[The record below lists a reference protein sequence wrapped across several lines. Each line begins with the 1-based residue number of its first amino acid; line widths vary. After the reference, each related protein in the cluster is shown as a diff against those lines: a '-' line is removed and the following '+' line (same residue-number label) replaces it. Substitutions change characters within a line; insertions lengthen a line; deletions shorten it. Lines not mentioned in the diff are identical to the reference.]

1 LKFLYSSIISFIYT
15 SIVFFIDF
23 CLPIFSWKIFGYQLY
38 NSKQQDFYFGRKKN
52 IEIIN
57 NNQFQVFRSLES
69 SVIWFHCSS
78 LGEFEQSRPLIEKIK
93 KLLPEY
99 KIVLT
104 FFSPSG
110 YNVMKDF
117 PLADWTGYLPL
128 DVPKQMDSLVK
139 FINPKILI
147 LSKNEFWPNMLYCL
161 KQYKI
166 PVIAISSRFKIYDI
180 FWNSWAAWFFEAL
193 KTIDHFYIANNHSKE
208 ILNQNG
214 IFDTTVVGDTRM
226 DRVLNI
232 LNEKKE
238 LKILDDFLKNKECW
252 IAGSTWDE
260 DYSLFMNYIHKDK
273 SSKVIIAPHDCNSQS
288 VLLITK
294 KLNVPYALWSNYS
307 YENDHLKKILIIDT
321 IGVLKNAYRYAKWAY
336 IGGGMGR
343 WGLHNILEAAVY
355 DLPIIIGKNYMK
367 FPEAIDLIKKGGC
380 FSVSSRSEFEKV
392 VKNIYNELNFTK
404 IINSNYIKEQQGATE
419 KIFIGLKKI
428 LVEV

>member
-1 LKFLYSSIISFIYT
+1 MKFLYSSIISFL
-15 SIVFFIDF
+15 DF
-23 CLPIFSWKIFGYQLY
+23 CLPIFSWKIFGHHLY

-52 IEIIN
+52 IKIIKN
-57 NNQFQVFRSLES
+57 NKFHVFRSLKS
-69 SVIWFHCSS
+69 SVIWLHCSS
-78 LGEFEQSRPLIEKIK
+78 LGEFEQSRPLIKKIK
-93 KLLPEY
+93 KLLPKY
-99 KIVLT
+99 KIALT

-110 YNVMKDF
+110 YNVMKDY
-117 PLADWTGYLPL
+117 PLVDWIGYLPL
-128 DVPKQMDSLVK
+128 DVPKHMDSLVK

-161 KQYKI
+161 KQNRI
-166 PVIAISSRFKIYDI
+166 PVISISSRFNSYNI
-180 FWNSWAAWFFEAL
+180 FWKSWAVWFLKAI
-193 KTIDHFYIANNHSKE
+193 KTIDHFYITNNYSKE

-214 IFDTTVVGDTRM
+214 IFDTTVVGDTKM

-238 LKILDDFLKNKECW
+238 LKILDNFLKNKECW

-260 DYSLFMNYIHKDK
+260 DYFLFMNYIHKDE
-273 SSKVIIAPHDCNSQS
+273 SPKVIIAPHDCNSQS
-288 VLLITK
+288 ISLIAK

-321 IGVLKNAYRYAKWAY
+321 IGVLKNTYRYAKWAY

-428 LVEV
+428 LVEA